1 MKTTYN
7 KSKIMKEAHKIKR
20 GYKVSMSDALK
31 QAWKIA
37 KVEVRNNAILAARKA
52 AYEAKLAKEV
62 AEYNANYI
70 ASPARYYGNGAYNG
84 D

>member
-1 MKTTYN
+1 MTTYN
-7 KSKIMKEAHKIKR
+7 LSSIMKEAHKIKR

-31 QAWKIA
+31 QAWRIA

>member
-1 MKTTYN
+1 MAIYN
-7 KSKIMKEAHKIKR
+7 LSSIMQEAHKIRR

>member
-1 MKTTYN
+1 MTTYN
-7 KSKIMKEAHKIKR
+7 LSSIMKEAHKIRR

-37 KVEVRNNAILAARKA
+37 KVEVRNNAILTDRKA
-52 AYEAKLAKEV
+52 AYESKRAREV

-70 ASPARYYGNGAYNG
+70 ASPARYYGNRAYTG